1 VLPISR
7 KLRYAAFLILP
18 LAVGVPVALSLSGS
32 GTPVAPARAQE
43 VPQSREQIQLSFAP
57 IVKKAAPSVVNVYAK
72 QIVQSSGSPFAD
84 DPFFR
89 HFFGD
94 RFGSP
99 YGVPRERA
107 RSSLGSG
114 VIVDSSGLVLTNY
127 HVIRNADEVKVALTD
142 GREFE
147 AKNILRDEKSD
158 LAVLK
163 IDSDEE
169 DFPVIDVADS
179 DALEVGDLVLA
190 IGNPF
195 GVGQTVTSGIVSA
208 VARTDVGISDMSF
221 FIQTDAAINPGNS
234 GGALIDV
241 KGRLVGI
248 NSAIFS
254 RSGGSNG
261 IGFAIPSNMAQS
273 VAAQALAGGTEV
285 VRPWV
290 GATFQKVTPDIASS
304 LGLDRPTGALVVSV
318 ESDSP
323 AEKAGLK
330 PGDLVLS
337 AGGREITNPRAL
349 EYRLAIRGVGKNEKL
364 VVVRQGREQNLVLAL
379 QQAPETVLADERLLD
394 GYSPLSGAKVANL
407 SPRLCEK
414 LSLPTDR
421 EGVAVTDVEPRS
433 PAAQLGLQP
442 GDVVVA
448 VQGRRVGSARD
459 LSRMT
464 AERQR
469 LWRLTIDRRGRV
481 SQLVIGG

>member
-1 VLPISR
+1 MSR
-7 KLRYAAFLILP
+7 KLRYAALLALP
-18 LAVGVPVALSLSGS
+18 LAIGVPVALSLSGQGS
-32 GTPVAPARAQE
+32 AVAPARAEE
-43 VPQSREQIQLSFAP
+43 VPQSKGEIQLTFAP

-114 VIVDSSGLVLTNY
+114 VIVDGSGLVLTNY
-127 HVIRNADEVKVALTD
+127 HVIRDADEVKVALTD

-147 AKNILRDEKSD
+147 AKILLRDEKSD

-163 IDSDEE
+163 IDSGEE
-169 DFPVIDVADS
+169 DFPVIEFADS
-179 DALEVGDLVLA
+179 DALDVGDLVLA

-208 VARTDVGISDMSF
+208 VARTDVGINDMAF

-273 VAAQALAGGTEV
+273 VVTQALAGGTEV

-304 LGLDRPTGALVVSV
+304 LGLDRPRGALVVSV
-318 ESDSP
+318 EKGSP
-323 AEKAGLK
+323 AEKAGLEA
-330 PGDLVLS
+330 GDLVMS
-337 AGGREITNPRAL
+337 AGGREIESPRAL
-349 EYRLAIRGVGKNEKL
+349 EYRLAIRGVGKDEKL
-364 VVVRQGREQNLVLAL
+364 AIIRQGRERDLVLAL
-379 QQAPETVLADERLLD
+379 QQAPETVRADEQLLD
-394 GYSPLSGAKVANL
+394 GYSPLTGATVANL

-414 LSLPTDR
+414 LRLPTSQ

-448 VQGRRVGSARD
+448 VQGRRIGSARD
-459 LSRMT
+459 LHKMT
-464 AERQR
+464 GERQR

-481 SQLVIGG
+481 SQLMIGG